1 MRRANLPV
9 FGSALLLLAGA
20 GFPATA
26 APIAAE
32 EAVAAAGR
40 IAAALDV
47 PFGEGATANLEEAM
61 GGRPEWV
68 VEFHSFS
75 RVRVSDEGSV
85 RGVVDY
91 TARPSQD
98 LSVGKPP
105 IPEEDA
111 IVAATRVL
119 EHIGLEPDLILDH
132 AELNYPVGDRRDIA
146 DWLVK
151 WRRVYQGIPYEFTAD
166 AAVVMDAATGK
177 LILVSL
183 PPRPPVPASVAVN
196 VSEAEAVGIAL
207 AHVSAHGRG
216 LPGLQGT
223 AMLEIAQP
231 HLYWTSA
238 DHPVEVRY
246 DDPSVVVWHVNVGVP
261 VDAKL
266 VEEGWPA
273 VFPVAYVQV
282 DAASGQVVGDALA
295 GGRPPQVGS
304 AQQPLPPAH
313 APRGAKLFQVL
324 CLGVIGMAVLAVVAF
339 IWRSPRKARTQG
351 RPTSC

>member
-1 MRRANLPV
+1 MRRADMLV

-20 GFPATA
+20 GFPARA

-32 EAVAAAGR
+32 EAIAAAGR
-40 IAAALDV
+40 VAAALDV

-91 TARPSQD
+91 TARPRQD

-111 IVAATRVL
+111 IAAATRVL

-132 AELNYPVGDRRDIA
+132 AELSYPVGDQDIA

-166 AAVVMDAATGK
+166 ANVMMDAATGK

-183 PPRPPVPASVAVN
+183 PPRPPAPASIAVN
-196 VSEAEAVGIAL
+196 VSDSEGVEIAL
-207 AHVSAHGRG
+207 AHVSGHGRA
-216 LPGLQGT
+216 LPGLRGT

-231 HLYWTSA
+231 HLFWTGS
-238 DHPVEVRY
+238 DQLVEARY
-246 DDPSVVVWHVNVGVP
+246 DDPSVVVWYVDAGVP

-266 VEEGWPA
+266 VDEGWPA

-295 GGRPPQVGS
+295 GGRPPQASS
-304 AQQPLPPAH
+304 AQEA
-313 APRGAKLFQVL
+313 
-324 CLGVIGMAVLAVVAF
+324 
-339 IWRSPRKARTQG
+339 RSPAMATSARWLLIPVTAG
-351 RPTSC
+351 GVAILALIGGLLLRARRAAAR

>member
-1 MRRANLPV
+1 MRRANLLL

-20 GFPATA
+20 AFPATA

-32 EAVAAAGR
+32 EAIAAAGR

-98 LSVGKPP
+98 LSAGKPP

-111 IVAATRVL
+111 IAAATRVL
-119 EHIGLEPDLILDH
+119 EHIGLEPDLVLDH
-132 AELNYPVGDRRDIA
+132 AELKYPVGDRRDIA

-151 WRRVYQGIPYEFTAD
+151 WRRVYQGIPYESVAD
-166 AAVVMDAATGK
+166 ATVVMDAATGK

-196 VSEAEAVGIAL
+196 VSDSEAVETAL
-207 AHVSAHGRG
+207 AHVSADGRA

-282 DAASGQVVGDALA
+282 DAATGSVVGGAHA
-295 GGRPPQVGS
+295 GGRPPQASS

-313 APRGAKLFQVL
+313 APPRAKLFQWL
-324 CLGVIGMAVLAVVAF
+324 RFGAIGVAVLAALAL
-339 IWRSPRKARTQG
+339 IWRARG
-351 RPTSC
+351 RPALPRPPR